1 MSPRRPSAQRI
12 EFSAVKT
19 DRYWKAPDSIL
30 IVVKVKVKDSI
41 LIVVKVEDSILIVVK
56 VKDSILIVV
65 KVKVKDSILNS
76 CESEIRFSSKDN
88 LVLTTVKGIMT
99 DPAKVLAA
107 APMSSDW
114 PALGFPL
121 KTEWR
126 IQCIEE
132 K

>member
-30 IVVKVKVKDSI
+30 IVVKVKVRI
-41 LIVVKVEDSILIVVK
+41 
-56 VKDSILIVV
+56 
-65 KVKVKDSILNS
+65 
-76 CESEIRFSSKDN
+76 SSKDN

-107 APMSSDW
+107 APISSDW

-121 KTEWR
+121 KTEKR

>member
-30 IVVKVKVKDSI
+30 IVVKVKVRF
-41 LIVVKVEDSILIVVK
+41 SILIVVK
-56 VKDSILIVV
+56 VKA
-65 KVKVKDSILNS
+65 
-76 CESEIRFSSKDN
+76 RFSYKN

-107 APMSSDW
+107 APMSSDC

>member
-30 IVVKVKVKDSI
+30 IVVKVKVRI
-41 LIVVKVEDSILIVVK
+41 
-56 VKDSILIVV
+56 
-65 KVKVKDSILNS
+65 
-76 CESEIRFSSKDN
+76 SSKDN

-107 APMSSDW
+107 APISSNW

>member
-1 MSPRRPSAQRI
+1 MN
-12 EFSAVKT
+12 T

-41 LIVVKVEDSILIVVK
+41 LIVVKVK
-56 VKDSILIVV
+56 V
-65 KVKVKDSILNS
+65 
-76 CESEIRFSSKDN
+76 RFSSKDN

-107 APMSSDW
+107 APMSSDC

>member
-30 IVVKVKVKDSI
+30 IVVKVKVRI
-41 LIVVKVEDSILIVVK
+41 
-56 VKDSILIVV
+56 
-65 KVKVKDSILNS
+65 
-76 CESEIRFSSKDN
+76 SSKDN

-107 APMSSDW
+107 APMSSDC

>member
-30 IVVKVKVKDSI
+30 IVVKVKVRI
-41 LIVVKVEDSILIVVK
+41 
-56 VKDSILIVV
+56 
-65 KVKVKDSILNS
+65 
-76 CESEIRFSSKDN
+76 SSKDN

-107 APMSSDW
+107 APISSDW
-114 PALGFPL
+114 PAFGFPL

>member
-30 IVVKVKVKDSI
+30 IVVKVKVRI
-41 LIVVKVEDSILIVVK
+41 
-56 VKDSILIVV
+56 
-65 KVKVKDSILNS
+65 
-76 CESEIRFSSKDN
+76 SSKDN

-107 APMSSDW
+107 APISSDW

-121 KTEWR
+121 KTL
-126 IQCIEE
+126 
-132 K
+132 